1 MISIKIRSILS
12 IVIIFGFISI
22 MADTGA
28 GTTSTTYISY
38 VDDNLGFYK
47 VRNLDQPPHQFTYID
62 HILNIDDGDTVIWQN
77 DADKT
82 TFTIIS
88 NQNLWDNNV
97 GYLRVGSKMNY
108 KFDKPGKYT
117 LYVKEYP
124 SIRQTIIVG
133 TTDGVPETDIV
144 IATPTVVITNTPS
157 PTTYIITPVPTYVPT
172 YIPGATYTL
181 KTTASTINFTTIASI
196 IVSILSIFIIFRVR
210 RNK

>member
-1 MISIKIRSILS
+1 MIRIRIRSVLS

-22 MADTGA
+22 IADAGA

-38 VDDNLGFYK
+38 VDDSLGFYK
-47 VRNLDQPPHQFTYID
+47 VRNLDQPQHQFTYID
-62 HILNIDDGDTVIWQN
+62 HILNIDNGDTVIWQN

-97 GYLRVGSKMNY
+97 GYLRVGNKMNY

-117 LYVKEYP
+117 LYIKEYP

-133 TTDGVPETDIV
+133 ATDGVPETV
-144 IATPTVVITNTPS
+144 IATPTVVINTPS
-157 PTTYIITPVPTYVPT
+157 PTTYIATSVPTYLPAL
-172 YIPGATYTL
+172 PRATYAP
-181 KTTASTINFTTIASI
+181 KTMTSTINFTKIASI
-196 IVSILSIFIIFRVR
+196 IVAILSIFIIFRVG